1 MFQSIRYSQ
10 LALRI
15 GLAVVF
21 LWFGVDKLMHPQYWL
36 DAWMPQALQG
46 FVTHLGASPRDA
58 MNLLGIAELV
68 VAFSLLTGYFMRWF
82 AAAAVVFLIGIS
94 AVQGLGE
101 VLIRDVGLA
110 GALLALILWP
120 ERSYS

>member
-1 MFQSIRYSQ
+1 MFQSIRHSQ

-15 GLAVVF
+15 GLMAVF

-46 FVTHLGASPRDA
+46 FIQQWGIAPRDA
-58 MNLLGIAELV
+58 MNLLGIAELL

-82 AAAAVVFLIGIS
+82 AAGAIALLVAVSVTHGFS
-94 AVQGLGE
+94 E
-101 VLIRDVGLA
+101 VLVRDVGLV
-110 GALLALILWP
+110 GALTALILWP
-120 ERSYS
+120 ERAYT